1 MENILKIA
9 IIGLGNR
16 GRETYGAALT
26 QLPEK
31 AKIVAVAEIL
41 PDRLEQASKEFN
53 LPKEMCF
60 ESAEE
65 FLKHPKVKILGH
77 CDDVKYPVDYEALMV
92 AAKFYNVIFEIN
104 NSSLSPNG
112 YRGDTREN
120 VRTILRLCKKYNHPI
135 VLSSDSHGRKNV
147 GNFEYAMKMIE
158 ETDFPEDLILNY
170 SSKKF
175 KSFIAS

>member
-1 MENILKIA
+1 M
-9 IIGLGNR
+9 
-16 GRETYGAALT
+16 
-26 QLPEK
+26 
-31 AKIVAVAEIL
+31 
-41 PDRLEQASKEFN
+41 
-53 LPKEMCF
+53 
-60 ESAEE
+60 
-65 FLKHPKVKILGH
+65 
-77 CDDVKYPVDYEALMV
+77 DYEALMV

-104 NSSLSPNG
+104 NSSLSPIG

-175 KSFIAS
+175 KSFIAG